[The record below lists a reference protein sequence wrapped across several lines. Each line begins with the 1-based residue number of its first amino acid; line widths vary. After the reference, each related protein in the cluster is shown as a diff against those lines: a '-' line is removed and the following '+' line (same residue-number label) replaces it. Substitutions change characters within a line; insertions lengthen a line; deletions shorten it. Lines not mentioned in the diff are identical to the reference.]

1 MVTRARTYIIVK
13 KYKTFL
19 YFSLYTDRPLTL
31 NSPVLSRIATR
42 KVLRLVQKALYWI
55 IPPVILVYIFL
66 KIDFHSFMD
75 SIKNIELKYYLLGLA
90 LNPVIMMIGGFRWN
104 YLKKRLVDS
113 GVPFSFS
120 LNQYWIGLSIGFLA
134 PGSLGWDIYRIIAAT
149 RKYGKLVRNTF
160 VAVIEKLSGLAAC
173 SMIIIVSFPFLDIST
188 NEVINRILVISY
200 IVFFSMMVFTL
211 VAGLFSRRFQ
221 FITNIAK
228 KVQHSLLARL
238 RNTKFKF
245 SQYLK
250 EEAEGDQ
257 EVQFNLKRVIPG
269 LPVVLI
275 SALAIQLLSSFAIFI
290 FIKALNYDL
299 PYYIPMFISPVMFF
313 IFLLPIS
320 FGSIGIREGA
330 FIFFYGIFGMD
341 QEAALLLSFLALSGR
356 LFSVIIGA
364 VILQVSSV
372 KKIIE

>member
-1 MVTRARTYIIVK
+1 M
-13 KYKTFL
+13 
-19 YFSLYTDRPLTL
+19 
-31 NSPVLSRIATR
+31 SPTSTR
-42 KVLRLVQKALYWI
+42 KVLRVIQKALYWI
-55 IPPVILVYIFL
+55 IPPVILVYIFM
-66 KIDFHSFMD
+66 KIDINSFIS
-75 SIKNIELKYYLLGLA
+75 SIKNIELKYYLLALA
-90 LNPVIMMIGGFRWN
+90 LNPLIMMIGGFRWY

-113 GVPFSFS
+113 AIPFSFS
-120 LNQYWIGLSIGFLA
+120 INNYWIGLSIGFLA
-134 PGSLGWDIYRIIAAT
+134 PGSLGWDIYRIVAAT
-149 RKYGKLVRNTF
+149 RKYGKLIRNTF

-173 SMIIIVSFPFLDIST
+173 SMIIIISFPFLDISS
-188 NEVINRILVISY
+188 NEILNRIMVISY
-200 IVFFSMMVFTL
+200 IVFFGMMVFAL
-211 VAGLFSRRFQ
+211 AAGLFSNRFQ
-221 FITNIAK
+221 FVTNIAK
-228 KVQHSLLARL
+228 RVQHSLLDRL
-238 RNTKFKF
+238 KNTRFKF

-250 EEAEGDQ
+250 EETGEDQ
-257 EVQFNLKRVIPG
+257 EVKYNLKKVLPG
-269 LPVVLI
+269 LPVVLT

-364 VILQVSSV
+364 IILQVSSV